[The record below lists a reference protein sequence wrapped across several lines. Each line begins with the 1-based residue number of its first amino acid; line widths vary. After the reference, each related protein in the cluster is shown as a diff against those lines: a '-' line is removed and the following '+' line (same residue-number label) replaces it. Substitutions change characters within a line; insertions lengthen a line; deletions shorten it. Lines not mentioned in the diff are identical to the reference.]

1 MPTLVDSIAVTLLSL
16 SIIQAH
22 LMYLGENLEAVD
34 SLKNHRE
41 YLSKQKIEEFQTKQ
55 TSTYYY
61 FFPVNQLTQR

>member
-1 MPTLVDSIAVTLLSL
+1 MLVHSIAVTLLSL

-22 LMYLGENLEAVD
+22 LMYLGENVEAVD

-55 TSTYYY
+55 TST
-61 FFPVNQLTQR
+61 

>member
-22 LMYLGENLEAVD
+22 LMYLGENVEAVD
-34 SLKNHRE
+34 SLKNQRE
-41 YLSKQKIEEFQTKQ
+41 YLSKKIEEFQTKQ

-61 FFPVNQLTQR
+61 FFSVNQLTLR